1 MENSSEDPA
10 KKTLARLNQLTS
22 IATAGSS
29 EAPNIFKTDEH
40 YTLESTTDSTREIML
55 AEFQRRKRAR
65 MMTLPT
71 DDYEV
76 KALLRQLGHPICLFG
91 EDKPDRR
98 ERLRK
103 ILSLMAEEEAHRI
116 LRREEPAVESQED
129 ETTWYHEGSEALK
142 SARIFIAQ
150 YSLPR
155 AKERLLKAREQKNI
169 PGQERAIRLQ
179 ETHKWISV
187 IFVFLYFVNFPT
199 VTNFSSQ
206 IGDVRPVVYC
216 DFSPDSKFIATAG
229 WSGLCKIWSV
239 PDCKLVKE
247 LRGHSVS
254 ACCVRFHPKY
264 EENHML
270 IGSCDQEGRVKLW
283 SMNEEKPLLDIDD
296 CAPYRVSRLAFHPSG
311 RFIAYTWY
319 FGLNNNFICSFFIL
333 YSFDCSWRLYDV
345 EVKQEIL
352 YQEGHSKSV
361 YDIAFQCDGS
371 VALTGGLDAYGRV
384 WDLRTG
390 RCVMFLESHQRS
402 ILTVDFLPNGM
413 VRYVLYWVERL
424 YQLKIIVRGASH
436 LESSQPLIVV
446 CNHQSSLDIIPMMRI
461 WPERCAPLA
470 KKSLKYMGFFGIASI
485 LCGCVFIDRFDK
497 NNARK
502 VISSTLKHIIE
513 QKIPIVPVVF
523 SSYRNF
529 YSKLERRFDSVSPD
543 DCKAVGFT
551 PNLVC
556 SSCSELSQY
565 GLKELEPNCRQCCAK
580 DELYDAINQLL

>member
-1 MENSSEDPA
+1 LTELFILTMENSSEDPA
-10 KKTLARLNQLTS
+10 KKTLARLNELTS
-22 IATAGSS
+22 ATAAGSS
-29 EAPNIFKTDEH
+29 DAPNIFKTDEH
-40 YTLESTTDSTREIML
+40 YTFENTTDSTREIML

-116 LRREEPAVESQED
+116 LRREEPTVESQEE

-155 AKERLLKAREQKNI
+155 AKERLVKAREQKNI
-169 PGQERAIRLQ
+169 PGHERAIRLQ
-179 ETHKWISV
+179 ETHKWIS
-187 IFVFLYFVNFPT
+187 T

-270 IGSCDQEGRVKLW
+270 IGSSDQEGRVKLW

-296 CAPYRVSRLAFHPSG
+296 CAPYRVSRIAFHPSG
-311 RFIAYTWY
+311 RFIAYT
-319 FGLNNNFICSFFIL
+319 C
-333 YSFDCSWRLYDV
+333 FDCSWRLYDV

-402 ILTVDFLPNGM
+402 ILTVDFLPNGYQM
-413 VRYVLYWVERL
+413 VSGSADNSCKIWDLRMRRCIYTLPAHNSLVSKVCIDTAHGGYLLTGSYDCTIKLWTNPGW
-424 YQLKIIVRGASH
+424 QPLKTLQGHESKVMCACISPDGNWIASSSYDRTFK
-436 LESSQPLIVV
+436 LWAPESSRDKPFIV
-446 CNHQSSLDIIPMMRI
+446 S
-461 WPERCAPLA
+461 
-470 KKSLKYMGFFGIASI
+470 
-485 LCGCVFIDRFDK
+485 
-497 NNARK
+497 
-502 VISSTLKHIIE
+502 
-513 QKIPIVPVVF
+513 
-523 SSYRNF
+523 
-529 YSKLERRFDSVSPD
+529 
-543 DCKAVGFT
+543 
-551 PNLVC
+551 
-556 SSCSELSQY
+556 
-565 GLKELEPNCRQCCAK
+565 
-580 DELYDAINQLL
+580 